1 LNTNTCNVLVI
12 LDGVDQLEQ
21 LNAMAKETQWFGYG
35 SRILITTQ
43 DQRLLSAHGISHIYK
58 LNLPAMDEALQIF
71 CLYAFGQKFPHDGF
85 KKLAMEFTQFA
96 GELPLGL
103 RVMGSYLRGMSLG
116 EWEDALP
123 RLRTSLDGEI
133 GEIERTLRFSYDA
146 LSDKDKAL
154 FLHIACLF
162 HGFRADHVKQWLANS
177 GLDVNHGLEV
187 LTRKS
192 LITSNVG
199 FLGMHSLLQQLGVD
213 IVRKESI
220 REPGKRQFLV
230 DVDDIADVITDNAGT
245 GTILGIMLNISKIED
260 ALVVEESV
268 FDGITNLQFLI
279 FHHCLRDKLNFPLG
293 LNCLPRKLR
302 LLHWD
307 YCPLRVWPSTFST
320 KFLVELIMRGSKFEK
335 LWEGIQSLKNLKRI
349 DLSDA
354 RSLKDIPDLSNATNL
369 ESLLL
374 SFCTSLLEIPSSVG
388 NCTSLKTLDL
398 SCTSLVNLPSSICNA
413 TSLEK
418 LVLSGCSRLKTF
430 PEITTNIQELNLSST
445 AIEEMPSSL
454 RSLKVFPPVPEG
466 IEELDLSDTLI
477 EQVPPW
483 IENLSQLRHLAMFR
497 CWKLDNVSLSRIS
510 KMVFLVCK
518 LLVVIRIPL
527 DYIKQL
533 PQLKQLSLYECPS
546 LVSLPQPPDSLSSL
560 DAENCVS
567 LETIDGSF
575 HNPDIRLNFLNCV
588 KLNHE
593 ARELIQAS
601 VCKHALLPAGE
612 VSGHFIHRATGGSIT
627 IHLKERHLPM
637 FLKFKACLL
646 MIDDEG
652 DVDEEDDDYD
662 EEVIVYG
669 DYDTYPHSDHYKK
682 QDTMRLS
689 CRVDGKQNGVTT
701 RYGSSVHIL
710 PTPRAFTDH
719 IYVFEASFSLDQ
731 CSNPEG
737 ESELVFDFKVHDYF
751 WVIKECGLQLL
762 ELPHVHE
769 HD

>member
-1 LNTNTCNVLVI
+1 
-12 LDGVDQLEQ
+12 
-21 LNAMAKETQWFGYG
+21 MAKETQWFGYG

-268 FDGITNLQFLI
+268 FDGITNLQ
-279 FHHCLRDKLNFPLG
+279 
-293 LNCLPRKLR
+293 

-418 LVLSGCSRLKTF
+418 LRC
-430 PEITTNIQELNLSST
+430 
-445 AIEEMPSSL
+445 

-510 KMVFLVCK
+510 KMVGVSCMQITRGDKDTSRYVEVNIRWFSDFLNQWTLFDQKKKKKKKKKNQWTLQTDMLQICLPETVYISP
-518 LLVVIRIPL
+518 LSLFFIRNDFKTIP